1 MPLPPFSKFTRI
13 LRDLLSDTRGV
24 TALMFGLLLIPLFLA
39 IGAGVDYARGT
50 QFKAQLQGI
59 VDQAAV
65 SGSAAFSNCSVAS
78 TASTVATNYF
88 NTATSAL
95 PPNNGFGSGPT
106 VTVTPTSCSTSATSF
121 TVTVSATTSIKT
133 TLMSIFVSTLP
144 ITVSATASMP
154 GVQITFDFGNF
165 SSSACDTNT
174 IYWYY
179 VPSDNSLPSTSNLN
193 ELWTN
198 ATGAANNSST
208 TQSVPASQKIG
219 FALTNVTGG
228 NCGNY
233 GSNQYGGTYGS
244 THTFYSQLSPPNS
257 NAYSSTSSKDCSLQV
272 VEGTT
277 SHGSTTYA
285 NPGSQCYTSSTS
297 PTMTSVLTD
306 ADPTCSDLNGN
317 SYKYYWN
324 DMGGSSDD
332 LDYNDMEYTFSCS
345 GGSGS
350 GNGTSNAQPVL
361 TN

>member
-1 MPLPPFSKFTRI
+1 MPQPQFNKIAGIFRN
-13 LRDLLSDTRGV
+13 LLSDTRGV

-88 NTATSAL
+88 NTATSAM
-95 PPNNGFGSGPT
+95 PPNNVFGSGPT

-133 TLMSIFVSTLP
+133 TLMSVFISTLP
-144 ITVSATASMP
+144 ITVSATAAMP

-174 IYWYY
+174 ISWYY
-179 VPSDNSLPSTSNLN
+179 VPSDGSLPSNSNLN

-198 ATGAANNSST
+198 ATGAANNT
-208 TQSVPASQKIG
+208 TTSQSVPASQKIG

-228 NCGNY
+228 NCNY
-233 GSNQYGGTYGS
+233 GSNQYGGTSGS
-244 THTFYSQLSPPNS
+244 SRTFYSQLSPPNS
-257 NAYSSTSSKDCSLQV
+257 NAYPSTSSKDCSLQV

-277 SHGSTTYA
+277 SHGNTTYPS
-285 NPGSQCYTSSTS
+285 PGSQCYTSSTN
-297 PTMTSVLTD
+297 PKMTSVLTN
-306 ADPTCSDLNGN
+306 ADPSCSDLSGN

-324 DMGGSSDD
+324 DMGGTTDD